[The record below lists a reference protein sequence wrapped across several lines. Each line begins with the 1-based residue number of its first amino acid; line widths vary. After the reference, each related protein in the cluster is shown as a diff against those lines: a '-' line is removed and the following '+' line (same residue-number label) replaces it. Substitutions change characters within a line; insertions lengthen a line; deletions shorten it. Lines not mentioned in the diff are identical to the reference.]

1 MPSRKVN
8 NRTST
13 ERKND
18 LLSRTSHTVIA
29 MRFCKRCFFSGIQ
42 CVMGDASEKCV
53 ACVNS
58 RKSCDLA
65 ISSVKLRRIHK
76 ERIRLRNEVRTV
88 RAKLNRLKE
97 QLLRAEN
104 EKKEMMFRE

>member
-1 MPSRKVN
+1 MPPRKVN

-29 MRFCKRCFFSGIQ
+29 MRFCKRCSSSSTQ

-58 RKSCDLA
+58 GKPCDLA
-65 ISSVKLRRIHK
+65 IPSAKLRRIHK
-76 ERIRLRNEVRTV
+76 ERIRLRDEIRAV

-104 EKKEMMFRE
+104 KEEEMMFCE

>member
-1 MPSRKVN
+1 MSSRKVN

-18 LLSRTSHTVIA
+18 FLSRTSHTVIA
-29 MRFCKRCFFSGIQ
+29 MRLCKRYFFSDIQ
-42 CVMGDASEKCV
+42 CVMRDGSKKCV

-58 RKSCDLA
+58 RKSCDLV
-65 ISSVKLRRIHK
+65 ISSVKLRHIHK
-76 ERIRLRNEVRTV
+76 ERIRLRDEIRAV

-97 QLLRAEN
+97 QLLRTEN
-104 EKKEMMFRE
+104 EEEKMMFCE